1 MKLQTLTIAI
11 PAYNEESTL
20 EDAVQTIIATLDKL
34 TIQYEI
40 IVVNDG
46 SQDKTGL
53 VLDSLAKKYP
63 LVKAIHHAHNK
74 MIGAAFL
81 SALHHSQSS
90 HIMLIPVDNP
100 LSSNLFFQFIESAK
114 DADIV
119 VGYRNQRLGYQSWM
133 TILSKI
139 YWLFCIVMFQIKL
152 KDFTW
157 ICMYDRLK
165 IKDLSPKSYGI
176 AIFPEILVKAKKR
189 GLKIVEIECPMIARR
204 VGKATISKISRI
216 LHLFFETVYLWGH
229 LHFGKWQIK

>member
-1 MKLQTLTIAI
+1 MKIQTLTIAI

-20 EDAVQTIIATLDKL
+20 EDVVQTIIHTLDQL
-34 TIQYEI
+34 DIQYEI

-46 SQDKTGL
+46 SQDRTGL

-63 LVKAIHHAHNK
+63 LVKAIHHTHNK

-81 SALHHSQSS
+81 SALHHSQGS

-100 LSSNLFFQFIESAK
+100 LSSNIFLQFIESAK
-114 DADIV
+114 DTDVV
-119 VGYRNQRLGYQSWM
+119 VGYRLQRLGYQSWM
-133 TILSKI
+133 TLLSRI
-139 YWLFCIVMFQIKL
+139 YWLFCVLMFQVKL
-152 KDFTW
+152 KDITW

-165 IKDLSPKSYGI
+165 IEDLSLISYGI

-204 VGKATISKISRI
+204 VGKATVSKISRI
-216 LHLFFETVYLWGH
+216 LHLFFETLYLWGH